1 MSLSSLLT
9 PLTLPLASIFAIPF
23 LSSWTT
29 SLNLVFFSLTWTTIA
44 VTYSPLQLEAFGP
57 LFLRTL
63 LYILPSAIF
72 LLFDI
77 GIPSLAA
84 QLKSQGE
91 YALPAKQ
98 KGGAAKVRRVVAWSV
113 FNVLLSVAIQAGL
126 EWLVTDVF
134 HFRSLLLIK
143 GSKWTLNHLPNPW
156 SLVKHTF
163 LGLILRNVLQY
174 YIHQRILH
182 DPNGNALA
190 KLHQC
195 WHHSIRTPYSFV
207 AAYDHP
213 ACYLL
218 HRFLPLYVPAIVFR
232 FHIMTYLLLLA
243 IFSLEELFTYSG
255 YNVLPSTI
263 MLRGMARRVDGHM
276 MSEGDGN
283 FGPLG
288 VLDWAHG
295 TTLGRDVMDD
305 LKAEMDKHDVQER
318 SGQAMED
325 AGDAANGA
333 VNGLASKMK
342 RRGKKMRG

>member
-1 MSLSSLLT
+1 
-9 PLTLPLASIFAIPF
+9 
-23 LSSWTT
+23 
-29 SLNLVFFSLTWTTIA
+29 
-44 VTYSPLQLEAFGP
+44 
-57 LFLRTL
+57 
-63 LYILPSAIF
+63 LYILPAGIF
-72 LLFDI
+72 LLFDL
-77 GIPSLAA
+77 GVPSLAA
-84 QLKSQGE
+84 QLKAQGE
-91 YALPAKQ
+91 YGLPARQ

-113 FNVLLSVAIQAGL
+113 FNVLLGVAIQAGL
-126 EWLVTDVF
+126 EWLVTDVL

-156 SLVKHTF
+156 TLVKHTF
-163 LGLILRNVLQY
+163 LGLILRNVSSTLPFKIARICLTVAQVFQY

-182 DPNGNALA
+182 DPNGNPLA
-190 KLHQC
+190 DLHQC

-213 ACYLL
+213 VCYLL
-218 HRFLPLYVPAIVFR
+218 HRFLPLYLPAIAFR

-263 MLRGMARRVDGHM
+263 MLRGMARRVDAHM
-276 MSEGDGN
+276 LSEGNGN

-288 VLDWAHG
+288 VLDWVHG

-318 SGQAMED
+318 SGQALED
-325 AGDAANGA
+325 AGNKANGA
-333 VNGLASKMK
+333 ANGLASKMK
-342 RRGKKMRG
+342 GRARKGRG